1 MDLDSPILGLI
12 LKIPKMDN
20 AIFNKAWELVGQ
32 NNCFLCGKSLDEH
45 IQDTG
50 KRFDMYCRTEYH
62 HLMESW
68 NWKTVCRDC
77 LPVIEKIE
85 SQVLD

>member
-1 MDLDSPILGLI
+1 MNNLLS
-12 LKIPKMDN
+12 K
-20 AIFNKAWELVGQ
+20 KAWEKLGQ
-32 NNCFLCGKSLDEH
+32 GNCFLCGKSLEEH
-45 IQDTG
+45 IQNTG

-68 NWKTVCRDC
+68 NWKTVCRDR

-85 SQVLD
+85 NQVLD